1 MTRRIWLAIVAVLGM
16 VGLLQGQDQAPP
28 SNYEHLKS
36 LEWFVGEFKCEM
48 TADKDQGAVKKGDKL
63 TMTASRKWA
72 VNKNAIAFSLKRN
85 TASATVWEAA
95 GMFGW
100 DPAAKQIMAYG
111 FSSDGGHALMSV
123 SFKDGKWYHKIKG
136 TNAEGK
142 PFSSTTVFSEITRD
156 SHVTQLIDRTV
167 GGEKLP
173 DDEKRTWTRVK

>member
-1 MTRRIWLAIVAVLGM
+1 MSRRIWLAIVAVLG
-16 VGLLQGQDQAPP
+16 VGGLLQGQDQAPP

-36 LEWFVGEFKCEM
+36 LEWFIGEFKCEM

-72 VNKNAIAFSLKRN
+72 LNKNAIAFSLKRS
-85 TASATVWEAA
+85 TASATVSEVA

-111 FSSDGGHALMSV
+111 FNSDGGHGMVRLS
-123 SFKDGKWYHKIKG
+123 SKDGKWYSKIKG
-136 TNAEGK
+136 LNPEGK
-142 PFSSTTVFSEITRD
+142 PFSFTTVFSEITRD
-156 SHVTQLIDRTV
+156 SYVTQRIDWTE